1 MRRTNPA
8 WMIRFP
14 LMLLTICDKYVKYDY
29 HILHGDKKMEKR
41 ISATRAVRD
50 FSEVLNTI
58 KFQGVHY
65 IIERG
70 GKPIASMKS
79 IDDKID
85 PLTLD
90 DLKGLLKKL
99 PKLEEELD
107 AFASDLDEISKSQPL
122 MSMGNLWE

>member
-1 MRRTNPA
+1 
-8 WMIRFP
+8 
-14 LMLLTICDKYVKYDY
+14 
-29 HILHGDKKMEKR
+29 MEKR

-58 KFQGVHY
+58 KFQGAHY

-79 IDDKID
+79 IDEKTDS
-85 PLTLD
+85 LTLG
-90 DLKGLLKKL
+90 DLQTLLKKL

-107 AFASDLDEISKSQPL
+107 AFASDLEEISKNQPL
-122 MSMGNLWE
+122 ISTVDLWE